1 MALDRTLEG
10 RRVKLV
16 HSDDPYTKLKN
27 GDLGTIKYERL
38 DDIWG
43 DDTVSISWDSGSTLS
58 MIRGRDSF
66 ELLPEKDNGNV

>member
-10 RRVKLV
+10 RRVKLIYPAD
-16 HSDDPYTKLKN
+16 HFTKLKR

-43 DDTVSISWDSGSTLS
+43 EDTVSISWDSGSTLS

-66 ELLPEKDNGNV
+66 ELLPEEDG

>member
-10 RRVKLV
+10 RRVKLIY
-16 HSDDPYTKLKN
+16 SDDPFTKLKR
-27 GDLGTIKYERL
+27 GDLGTVKYERL

-43 DDTVSISWDSGSTLS
+43 EDTVSISWDSGSTLS

-66 ELLPEKDNGNV
+66 ELLPEEDG

>member
-10 RRVKLV
+10 RRVKLIY
-16 HSDDPYTKLKN
+16 SDDPFTKLKR

-43 DDTVSISWDSGSTLS
+43 EDTVSISWDSGSTLS

-66 ELLPEKDNGNV
+66 ELLPEEDG